1 MVSEVIGA
9 TLPEFSKADRKR
21 SRPRNHLLLPY
32 FFNGAHIYCFPLKKM
47 KRAVYTRFLEITS
60 AALNVCVR
68 FHMWALAKN
77 IIEFRKKNIARVL
90 RKELA
95 TL

>member
-1 MVSEVIGA
+1 MASEVIGTHYRSLVKPIVKGVIHA
-9 TLPEFSKADRKR
+9 TIFSF
-21 SRPRNHLLLPY
+21 PI

-68 FHMWALAKN
+68 FHMWALAKS

>member
-1 MVSEVIGA
+1 
-9 TLPEFSKADRKR
+9 
-21 SRPRNHLLLPY
+21 
-32 FFNGAHIYCFPLKKM
+32 M

-60 AALNVCVR
+60 AALNVCVK